1 MQALSK
7 LDAKLLC
14 ANVAY
19 ENAAVKLY
27 VFCTGL
33 SSSE

>member
-1 MQALSK
+1 MQTISK

-14 ANVAY
+14 ANSVY
-19 ENAAVKLY
+19 KGAAVKLY

-33 SSSE
+33 SSS